1 VQDLAEDLGVSV
13 IVIVARMLIVAR
25 MVAWIFA
32 GIFDRIRAW
41 PLAALLVGALGL
53 GAAGATAGPP
63 MRIVSLAPGVTET
76 LFALGGGGAVVGVSQ
91 YCDYPP
97 AATRLPKVGTF
108 LTPNVEAIAALRPD
122 LIIGPGL
129 SSSRR
134 EVRTLEAMG
143 YPTMT
148 VNDNSL
154 DGIEQSIGLIGA
166 RIGEQEAARRLIGVI
181 QAHIDTVHARLEG
194 TKPRTVV
201 MLVGHQPMVA
211 VGRGTFLD
219 NLLHLAGG
227 DNIADL
233 APENWPRL
241 SIEYIIAMR
250 PEVILDGAMGSD
262 ANTPAGFWA
271 RYPTIPAVRDH
282 HVFGYPEDP
291 MLHPGPRVWQS
302 LEILARR
309 IHPEAFTAASDTQG
323 AQRCAQGASR

>member
-1 VQDLAEDLGVSV
+1 MLARSLV
-13 IVIVARMLIVAR
+13 
-25 MVAWIFA
+25 
-32 GIFDRIRAW
+32 
-41 PLAALLVGALGL
+41 ALLAVAFSMGT
-53 GAAGATAGPP
+53 AAAAPP
-63 MRIVSLAPGVTET
+63 TRIVSLAPSVTET
-76 LFALGGGGAVVGVSQ
+76 LFALGEGDAVVGVSQ

-97 AATRLPKVGTF
+97 AAARLPKVGTF

-134 EVRTLEAMG
+134 EVRMLEAMG
-143 YPTMT
+143 YPTLT
-148 VNDNSL
+148 VDDNSL
-154 DGIEQSIGLIGA
+154 DGIERSITLIGA
-166 RIGEQEAARRLIGVI
+166 RTGEPEAARRLLGAI
-181 QAHIDTVHARLEG
+181 QAHIEEVHARLEG

-219 NLLHLAGG
+219 DLLHLAGG

-233 APENWPRL
+233 AMQNWPRL

-282 HVFGYPEDP
+282 RVFGYAQAP

-309 IHPEAFTAASDTQG
+309 IHPEAFAASKTQG
-323 AQRCAQGASR
+323 VAR

>member
-1 VQDLAEDLGVSV
+1 MLGRALGVLCA
-13 IVIVARMLIVAR
+13 I
-25 MVAWIFA
+25 
-32 GIFDRIRAW
+32 
-41 PLAALLVGALGL
+41 ALSI
-53 GAAGATAGPP
+53 GAAAAASAPP
-63 MRIVSLAPGVTET
+63 PRIVSLAPAVTET
-76 LFALGGGGAVVGVSQ
+76 LFALGEGGAVVGVSQ

-97 AATRLPKVGTF
+97 AATHLPKVGTF

-143 YPTMT
+143 YPTLT
-148 VNDNSL
+148 VDDDSL
-154 DGIEQSIGLIGA
+154 AGIEQSITRIGA
-166 RIGEQEAARRLIGVI
+166 RTGQQKAAVTLLATI
-181 QAHIDTVHARLEG
+181 QDHIEDVRARLAH
-194 TKPRTVV
+194 TRPRTVV
-201 MLVGHQPMVA
+201 MLVGHEPLVA

-219 NLLHLAGG
+219 DLLHLAGA

-233 APENWPRL
+233 SAQSWPRL

-271 RYPTIPAVRDH
+271 RYPIIPAVRNH
-282 HVFGYPEDP
+282 RVFGYPQDP

-309 IHPEAFTAASDTQG
+309 IHPEAFAAPSDSQG
-323 AQRCAQGASR
+323 GRAMMHGAAGMAQGAAHDE